1 MSRLRIVH
9 FLPFTL
15 FPNDL
20 NKSIILI
27 FHGNYFSS
35 GNLVYDTVCML
46 LELYNVEGGEKNVK
60 RVTTSSVFRSKRK
73 RTASNLEN
81 LEAATS
87 GQVMNEGKKALYH
100 CNYCNKDISG
110 KIRIKCACCSDF
122 DLCVECFSVGA
133 EVYPHKSNHPYR
145 VMDNLSF
152 PLFCADWN
160 ADEEIL
166 LVEGIEMYGLAN
178 WNEVA
183 EHVGTKSKATC
194 IEHYNTIYM
203 NSPCFPLPDMSHVM
217 GKNREE
223 LLAMAKVFGEAAKV
237 LPAASVLPALGELSV
252 KEESP
257 FSARIKVEDL
267 RKEGSAGRSS
277 PALASDAGSVGG
289 SSTINASS
297 GAGKRPASVVQ
308 SDKGGDGVKIEDYH
322 ADRSFGEKKLR
333 TSVEEGPSITEISGY
348 NFKRQEFEVEYDNDA
363 EQLLADM
370 EFKDTD
376 TDAERELKLRVLR
389 TYNKRLDERKR
400 RKDFILE
407 RNLLYADPF
416 EQGLS
421 PEEREICRCYRVFM
435 RFHTKEEHA
444 ELLKTVIE
452 EHRIRRRIED
462 LQEARA
468 AGCRTS
474 ADAERYIEQ
483 KKKREA
489 EENARRVKD
498 NVQPGPSG
506 KFLQRANH
514 LKGDL
519 DGGKDSSSTRGGLAI
534 NNLDE
539 WDLNGHLG
547 ADLLSEAEK
556 RLCTEIK
563 VLPAHYLNMLEKLSI
578 EILNGHISQK
588 SDAHRLFNVDPN
600 KVDRVYDMLL
610 KKGIGQA

>member
-1 MSRLRIVH
+1 MGRSRAVNH
-9 FLPFTL
+9 SAEE
-15 FPNDL
+15 D
-20 NKSIILI
+20 
-27 FHGNYFSS
+27 SS
-35 GNLVYDTVCML
+35 Q
-46 LELYNVEGGEKNVK
+46 
-60 RVTTSSVFRSKRK
+60 SRSKRK

-87 GQVMNEGKKALYH
+87 GQGMSEGKKALYH

-152 PLFCADWN
+152 PLFCSDWN

-166 LVEGIEMYGLAN
+166 LLEGIEMYGLAN

-183 EHVGTKSKATC
+183 EHVGTKSKSHC

-223 LLAMAKVFGEAAKV
+223 LLAMATKGLPTGGEI
-237 LPAASVLPALGELSV
+237 SV

-257 FSARIKVEDL
+257 FSTRIKVE
-267 RKEGSAGRSS
+267 
-277 PALASDAGSVGG
+277 G
-289 SSTINASS
+289 SSSVNASI
-297 GAGKRPASVVQ
+297 GAGKRTSSIIQ
-308 SDKGGDGVKIEDYH
+308 SDKGGDGIKIEDSH

-333 TSVEEGPSITEISGY
+333 TSVEEGPSITELSGY

-370 EFKDTD
+370 EFKEAD

-389 TYNKRLDERKR
+389 IYSKRLDERKR

-421 PEEREICRCYRVFM
+421 PEEKEICRRYRVFM
-435 RFHTKEEHA
+435 RFHTKEEHQ

-483 KKKREA
+483 KRKREA
-489 EENARRVKD
+489 EENARRM
-498 NVQPGPSG
+498 NSNNNNNINNNNIQPGPSG

-519 DGGKDSSSTRGGLAI
+519 DGSPHGGKDSSSTGGGLQIAS
-534 NNLDE
+534 LDD
-539 WDLNGHLG
+539 WDVTGHLG
-547 ADLLSEAEK
+547 ADLLNEAEK
-556 RLCTEIK
+556 RLCTEIR
-563 VLPAHYLNMLEKLSI
+563 VLPVHYLSMLEKLSI

-588 SDAHRLFNVDPN
+588 SDAHRLFNVDPT

-610 KKGIGQA
+610 KKGIGQP

>member
-1 MSRLRIVH
+1 MGRSRANH
-9 FLPFTL
+9 SAEEDS
-15 FPNDL
+15 NQ
-20 NKSIILI
+20 S
-27 FHGNYFSS
+27 
-35 GNLVYDTVCML
+35 
-46 LELYNVEGGEKNVK
+46 
-60 RVTTSSVFRSKRK
+60 RSKRK

-87 GQVMNEGKKALYH
+87 GQGISDGKKALYH

-152 PLFCADWN
+152 PLFCSDWN

-166 LVEGIEMYGLAN
+166 LLEGIEMYGLAN

-183 EHVGTKSKATC
+183 EHVGTKSKSHC

-203 NSPCFPLPDMSHVM
+203 SSPCFPLPDMSHVM

-223 LLAMAKVFGEAAKV
+223 LLAMARGHGGEVSKGH
-237 LPAASVLPALGELSV
+237 PTGGELSV
-252 KEESP
+252 KEEFP
-257 FSARIKVEDL
+257 FSARIKIEDL
-267 RKEGSAGRSS
+267 RKESPAGRPSS
-277 PALASDAGSVGG
+277 ALASGSVGG
-289 SSTINASS
+289 SSSINATT
-297 GAGKRPASVVQ
+297 GAGKRTSSIAQ
-308 SDKGGDGVKIEDYH
+308 SEKVGDGIKIEDSH
-322 ADRSFGEKKLR
+322 TDRSFGEKKLR
-333 TSVEEGPSITEISGY
+333 TSTEDGPSITELSGY

-370 EFKDTD
+370 EFKEADTD
-376 TDAERELKLRVLR
+376 PERELKLRVLR
-389 TYNKRLDERKR
+389 IYSKRLDERKR

-421 PEEREICRCYRVFM
+421 PEEKEICRRYRVFM
-435 RFHTKEEHA
+435 RFHKKEEHE

-468 AGCRTS
+468 SGCRTS
-474 ADAERYIEQ
+474 ADAERYIEH
-483 KKKREA
+483 KRKREA
-489 EENARRVKD
+489 EENTRRVKD
-498 NVQPGPSG
+498 NIPPGPSG

-514 LKGDL
+514 LKGDVDNRGSTL
-519 DGGKDSSSTRGGLAI
+519 ADTGGKDSFSTPGGLAI
-534 NNLDE
+534 ANLDD
-539 WDLNGHLG
+539 WDVTGHLG
-547 ADLLSEAEK
+547 VDLLSEAEK
-556 RLCTEIK
+556 RLCSEIK
-563 VLPAHYLNMLEKLSI
+563 VVPVHYLSMLEKLTI
-578 EILNGHISQK
+578 EVMNGHINQK
-588 SDAHRLFNVDPN
+588 SDAHRLFNVDPS

-610 KKGIGQA
+610 KKGIGQP

>member
-1 MSRLRIVH
+1 MGRSRAVNH
-9 FLPFTL
+9 SAEE
-15 FPNDL
+15 D
-20 NKSIILI
+20 
-27 FHGNYFSS
+27 SS
-35 GNLVYDTVCML
+35 Q
-46 LELYNVEGGEKNVK
+46 
-60 RVTTSSVFRSKRK
+60 SRSKRK

-81 LEAATS
+81 LEAASS
-87 GQVMNEGKKALYH
+87 GQGMSEGKKALYH

-152 PLFCADWN
+152 PLFCSDWN

-166 LVEGIEMYGLAN
+166 LLEGIEMYGLAN

-183 EHVGTKSKATC
+183 EHVGTKSKSHC

-223 LLAMAKVFGEAAKV
+223 LLAMARGHGEVAKG
-237 LPAASVLPALGELSV
+237 LPSGGELSV
-252 KEESP
+252 KEEPST

-267 RKEGSAGRSS
+267 RKDGQAGRSS
-277 PALASDAGSVGG
+277 SALVSDVGSIGG
-289 SSTINASS
+289 SSTVNASS
-297 GAGKRPASVVQ
+297 AAGKRTSNIVQ
-308 SDKGGDGVKIEDYH
+308 SDKVGDGIKLEDSH

-333 TSVEEGPSITEISGY
+333 TSAEEGPSITEMSGY

-370 EFKDTD
+370 EFKDAD

-389 TYNKRLDERKR
+389 IYSKRLDERKR

-407 RNLLYADPF
+407 RNLLYANPF

-421 PEEREICRCYRVFM
+421 PEEKEICRRYRVFM
-435 RFHTKEEHA
+435 RFHTKEEHE

-483 KKKREA
+483 KRKREA

-519 DGGKDSSSTRGGLAI
+519 DNNPHGGVRGPTLLDSAGGKDSSSTPGGLAI
-534 NNLDE
+534 ANLDD
-539 WDLNGHLG
+539 WDVTGHLG

-556 RLCTEIK
+556 RLCTDIR
-563 VLPAHYLNMLEKLSI
+563 VLPVHYLSMLEKLSI
-578 EILNGHISQK
+578 EVLNGHIAQK

-610 KKGIGQA
+610 KKGISQP

>member
-1 MSRLRIVH
+1 MGRSRAVNH
-9 FLPFTL
+9 SADEDS
-15 FPNDL
+15 NQ
-20 NKSIILI
+20 S
-27 FHGNYFSS
+27 
-35 GNLVYDTVCML
+35 
-46 LELYNVEGGEKNVK
+46 
-60 RVTTSSVFRSKRK
+60 RSKRK
-73 RTASNLEN
+73 RTVSNLEN

-87 GQVMNEGKKALYH
+87 GQGMSEGKKALYH

-110 KIRIKCACCSDF
+110 KIRIKCARCSDF

-152 PLFCADWN
+152 PLFCSDWN

-166 LVEGIEMYGLAN
+166 LLEGIEMYGLAN

-183 EHVGTKSKATC
+183 EHVGTKSKAHC

-223 LLAMAKVFGEAAKV
+223 LLAMTREHGEVTKGV
-237 LPAASVLPALGELSV
+237 PSEGEISV

-257 FSARIKVEDL
+257 YSSRIKVEGL
-267 RKEGSAGRSS
+267 RQDGSAGRTSS
-277 PALASDAGSVGG
+277 ALASDVGFVG
-289 SSTINASS
+289 F
-297 GAGKRPASVVQ
+297 KRTSNIVQ
-308 SDKGGDGVKIEDYH
+308 SDKGGDGVKLEDSH
-322 ADRSFGEKKLR
+322 VDRSFGEKKLR
-333 TSVEEGPSITEISGY
+333 TSVEEGPSLTELSGY
-348 NFKRQEFEVEYDNDA
+348 NFKREEFEVEYDNDA
-363 EQLLADM
+363 EQLLSDM

-389 TYNKRLDERKR
+389 IYSKRLDERKR

-421 PEEREICRCYRVFM
+421 PEEKEICCRYRVFM
-435 RFHTKEEHA
+435 RFHTKEEHE

-468 AGCRTS
+468 AGCTTS

-483 KKKREA
+483 KRKREA
-489 EENARRVKD
+489 EESARRVKD

-514 LKGDL
+514 LKGDADNSPRGGVRGPTGL
-519 DGGKDSSSTRGGLAI
+519 DSSAKDSSTPVGLTIA
-534 NNLDE
+534 NLDN
-539 WDLNGHLG
+539 WDVSGHTG

-556 RLCTEIK
+556 RLCAELRL
-563 VLPAHYLNMLEKLSI
+563 LPAHYLNMLEKLTI
-578 EILNGHISQK
+578 EVLNGHIARK
-588 SDAHRLFNVDPN
+588 ADAHRLFNVVDPN

-610 KKGIGQA
+610 KKGIGQP

>member
-1 MSRLRIVH
+1 MGRSRANH
-9 FLPFTL
+9 SAEEDS
-15 FPNDL
+15 NQ
-20 NKSIILI
+20 S
-27 FHGNYFSS
+27 
-35 GNLVYDTVCML
+35 
-46 LELYNVEGGEKNVK
+46 
-60 RVTTSSVFRSKRK
+60 RSKRK

-87 GQVMNEGKKALYH
+87 GQGMSEGKKALYH

-152 PLFCADWN
+152 PLFCSDWN

-166 LVEGIEMYGLAN
+166 LLEGIEMYGLAN

-183 EHVGTKSKATC
+183 EHVGTKSKSHC

-223 LLAMAKVFGEAAKV
+223 LLAMAREHGEVSKGH
-237 LPAASVLPALGELSV
+237 PTGGELSV

-257 FSARIKVEDL
+257 FSARIKVEDI
-267 RKEGSAGRSS
+267 RKESLAGRPST
-277 PALASDAGSVGG
+277 ALVSDAGSVGG
-289 SSTINASS
+289 SSSINAST
-297 GAGKRPASVVQ
+297 GAGKRTSSMVQ
-308 SDKGGDGVKIEDYH
+308 SDKVGDGIKIEDSH
-322 ADRSFGEKKLR
+322 TDRSFGEKKLR
-333 TSVEEGPSITEISGY
+333 SSTEEGPSMTELSGY

-370 EFKDTD
+370 EFKDAD
-376 TDAERELKLRVLR
+376 TDPERELKLRVLR
-389 TYNKRLDERKR
+389 IYSKRLDERKR

-421 PEEREICRCYRVFM
+421 PEEKEICRRYRVFM
-435 RFHTKEEHA
+435 RFHKKEEHE

-468 AGCRTS
+468 SGCRTS
-474 ADAERYIEQ
+474 ADAERYIEH
-483 KKKREA
+483 KRKREA

-498 NVQPGPSG
+498 NIQPGPSG

-519 DGGKDSSSTRGGLAI
+519 DNRGSALIDTGGKDSSSAPGGLAI
-534 NNLDE
+534 ANLDD
-539 WDLNGHLG
+539 WDVTGHFG

-556 RLCTEIK
+556 RLCSEIK
-563 VLPAHYLNMLEKLSI
+563 VVPVHYLSMLEKLTI
-578 EILNGHISQK
+578 EIMNGHITQK

-610 KKGIGQA
+610 KKGISQP

>member
-1 MSRLRIVH
+1 MGRSRAVNH
-9 FLPFTL
+9 STEEDS
-15 FPNDL
+15 NQ
-20 NKSIILI
+20 S
-27 FHGNYFSS
+27 
-35 GNLVYDTVCML
+35 
-46 LELYNVEGGEKNVK
+46 
-60 RVTTSSVFRSKRK
+60 RSKRK
-73 RTASNLEN
+73 RTTSNLEN

-87 GQVMNEGKKALYH
+87 GQGMSEGKKALYH

-152 PLFCADWN
+152 PLFCSDWN

-166 LVEGIEMYGLAN
+166 LLEGIEMYGLAN

-183 EHVGTKSKATC
+183 EHVGTKSKSQC

-223 LLAMAKVFGEAAKV
+223 LLAMARGGEVAKGHQTG
-237 LPAASVLPALGELSV
+237 GELSV

-257 FSARIKVEDL
+257 FSARIKVEDI
-267 RKEGSAGRSS
+267 RKENSAGR
-277 PALASDAGSVGG
+277 PL
-289 SSTINASS
+289 S
-297 GAGKRPASVVQ
+297 GAGKRTSSIIP
-308 SDKGGDGVKIEDYH
+308 SDKSGDGIKIEDSH
-322 ADRSFGEKKLR
+322 TDRSFGEKKLR
-333 TSVEEGPSITEISGY
+333 TSVEEGPSMTELSGY

-370 EFKDTD
+370 EFKETD
-376 TDAERELKLRVLR
+376 TDPERELKLRVLR
-389 TYNKRLDERKR
+389 IYSKRLDERKR

-407 RNLLYADPF
+407 RNLLYGDPF

-421 PEEREICRCYRVFM
+421 PEEKEICRRYRVFM
-435 RFHTKEEHA
+435 RFHTKEEHE
-444 ELLKTVIE
+444 ELLKTIIE
-452 EHRIRRRIED
+452 EHRIRKRIED

-468 AGCRTS
+468 AGCRGS

-483 KKKREA
+483 KRKREA
-489 EENARRVKD
+489 EEKARGLKD
-498 NVQPGPSG
+498 NVLPGPSG

-514 LKGDL
+514 LKGDV
-519 DGGKDSSSTRGGLAI
+519 DTGGKDSSAPGGLAI
-534 NNLDE
+534 ASLDD
-539 WDLNGHLG
+539 WDVSGHLG
-547 ADLLSEAEK
+547 AELLSEAEK
-556 RLCTEIK
+556 RLCSEMK
-563 VLPAHYLNMLEKLSI
+563 VLPTHYLGMLEKLTI
-578 EILNGHISQK
+578 EVLNGHIAQK

-610 KKGIGQA
+610 KKGIGQP